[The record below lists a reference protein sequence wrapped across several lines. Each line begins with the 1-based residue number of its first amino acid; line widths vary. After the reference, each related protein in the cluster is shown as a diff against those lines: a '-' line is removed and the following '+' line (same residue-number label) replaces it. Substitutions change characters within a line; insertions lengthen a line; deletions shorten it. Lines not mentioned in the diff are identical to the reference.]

1 MTEAIVALAPVNGM
15 TAATCAALGVSRAS
29 VQRRRARLIAPALDF
44 LWFVHPKNVGFGRFA
59 DPDL

>member
-29 VQRRRARLIAPALDF
+29 VQRRRARLIVTVAAASPT
-44 LWFVHPKNVGFGRFA
+44 NFA
-59 DPDL
+59 RVLR